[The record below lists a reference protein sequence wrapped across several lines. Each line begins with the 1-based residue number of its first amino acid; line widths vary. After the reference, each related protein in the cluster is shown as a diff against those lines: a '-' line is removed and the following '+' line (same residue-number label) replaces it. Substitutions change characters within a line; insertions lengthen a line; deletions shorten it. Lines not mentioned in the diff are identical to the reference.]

1 MSQQNQAYPADNR
14 LSLQQISALAGTKLL
29 FDNISVEVS
38 SGELLHIAGANGAG
52 KSTLLNIITG
62 LAEAETGQVYWN
74 QQALAESASFKQDLS
89 YIGHK
94 DGLKQQRSVIENL
107 RFYQRLYQ
115 SDVQNLDQL
124 LHDFDLLDVAE
135 LVTGQ
140 LSFGQRR
147 RLALARL
154 SLAKRPLW
162 VLDEP
167 FTGVDVTARDRIE
180 QLFEQH
186 LQAAGMIVMTH
197 HGSFSQTNLVAY
209 QKQLLL

>member
-115 SDVQNLDQL
+115 SDV
-124 LHDFDLLDVAE
+124 
-135 LVTGQ
+135 
-140 LSFGQRR
+140 
-147 RLALARL
+147 
-154 SLAKRPLW
+154 
-162 VLDEP
+162 
-167 FTGVDVTARDRIE
+167 
-180 QLFEQH
+180 
-186 LQAAGMIVMTH
+186 
-197 HGSFSQTNLVAY
+197 
-209 QKQLLL
+209 